1 MNPKATMEEF
11 VNELIEK
18 YAKAASENAILK
30 ARVEVL
36 EDMLFEYKAEEERE
50 MNSVC
55 YEDQRN

>member
-1 MNPKATMEEF
+1 MNKIDKF
-11 VNELIEK
+11 VTKLIDD

-36 EDMLFEYKAEEERE
+36 EDMLFDYKAEEERE